1 MTANVTTRPRV
12 LCVDDE
18 PNVLASLSRALR
30 LHYDVVTAEGAAA
43 GLALLAS
50 EPPFAV
56 VVSDL
61 RMPGTDG
68 VKFLARVR
76 QLAPHTVRV
85 LLTGHAEVHGAITA
99 VNDGQVFRFLVKP
112 CDMATL
118 LAALGAAVEQHRL
131 VTAERVL
138 LEQTVHGCI
147 KALTDLLAIVQ
158 PASFGRAT
166 RLKRHVEALAI
177 DLGVPDRWQVEIAAL
192 LSQVGYIVVPPEVAE
207 RVHRGHR
214 LTHAERDLVARLPGL
229 AEQLVASIPRMD
241 GVRAILLHQNA
252 PFGPAASAAATP
264 GAESVP
270 IGSRLLRLA
279 ADFDE
284 LEAQGMS
291 AALAL
296 DALERRSGLY
306 DPVVL
311 AALRRVC
318 GVEQRT
324 AVVQEMRLAD
334 VRPGM
339 IFATDVI
346 GTNGLLLVARGQ
358 EVTPSLVE
366 RIRNSWSGFATST
379 TVSVVSGA
387 AQPPRAGAQ
396 NAGGASSVTPVPSP
410 AAPYD
415 ARREAHSALRRT
427 A

>member
-1 MTANVTTRPRV
+1 
-12 LCVDDE
+12 
-18 PNVLASLSRALR
+18 
-30 LHYDVVTAEGAAA
+30 
-43 GLALLAS
+43 
-50 EPPFAV
+50 
-56 VVSDL
+56 
-61 RMPGTDG
+61 
-68 VKFLARVR
+68 
-76 QLAPHTVRV
+76 
-85 LLTGHAEVHGAITA
+85 
-99 VNDGQVFRFLVKP
+99 
-112 CDMATL
+112 
-118 LAALGAAVEQHRL
+118 
-131 VTAERVL
+131 
-138 LEQTVHGCI
+138 
-147 KALTDLLAIVQ
+147 
-158 PASFGRAT
+158 
-166 RLKRHVEALAI
+166 
-177 DLGVPDRWQVEIAAL
+177 
-192 LSQVGYIVVPPEVAE
+192 
-207 RVHRGHR
+207 
-214 LTHAERDLVARLPGL
+214 
-229 AEQLVASIPRMD
+229 
-241 GVRAILLHQNA
+241 
-252 PFGPAASAAATP
+252 
-264 GAESVP
+264 
-270 IGSRLLRLA
+270 
-279 ADFDE
+279 
-284 LEAQGMS
+284 MS

-415 ARREAHSALRRT
+415 ARREAHSALQRT